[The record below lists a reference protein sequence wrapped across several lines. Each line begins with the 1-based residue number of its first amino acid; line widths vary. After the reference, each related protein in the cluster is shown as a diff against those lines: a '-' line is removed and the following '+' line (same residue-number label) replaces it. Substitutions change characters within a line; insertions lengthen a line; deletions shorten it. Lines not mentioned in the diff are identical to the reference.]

1 MCLQCKQLGLAPG
14 GPEDDDGVPAFL
26 AKAMSPPH
34 EKSVSNALEL
44 LVELGAMEPETNELT
59 SLGRCLSVLSLEPR
73 VGKMVIYSHLLG
85 CARAAAFMG
94 VAMSYKSPFILPPP
108 SMQRSSDLA
117 KVELS
122 QGSESDQVT
131 IMYAIN
137 ERDKLFRQNRQGAFK
152 GFCDRNFLGMST
164 LQMIGDLRQNVS
176 RELVSLGFPKTSS
189 LDGYHNRHDRKEDL
203 SLWQAAIA
211 AGLYPNV
218 AFRSKGEANFSTM
231 TNRKARIHVSSL
243 NAARGQ
249 PLNGKCQVPV
259 GELEFIA
266 FGEMVRGVT
275 SFTMS
280 QTTHLTSA
288 LPLMLL
294 CGTSLRVS
302 PANSSSGDDNDNDT
316 PMSILSLDDWIVMSC
331 PADTASALM
340 ILRKRVE
347 SAFWRITGNPSVG
360 MSHLSAAEQDA
371 VETVVIVLQ
380 SGHKMMTAA
389 DR

>member
-164 LQMIGDLRQNVS
+164 LQMIPESWYRWDFQKLHPS
-176 RELVSLGFPKTSS
+176 MDITTDMTE
-189 LDGYHNRHDRKEDL
+189 RK
-203 SLWQAAIA
+203 IY
-211 AGLYPNV
+211 LY
-218 AFRSKGEANFSTM
+218 
-231 TNRKARIHVSSL
+231 
-243 NAARGQ
+243 
-249 PLNGKCQVPV
+249 GK
-259 GELEFIA
+259 
-266 FGEMVRGVT
+266 
-275 SFTMS
+275 
-280 QTTHLTSA
+280 
-288 LPLMLL
+288 LPLPRVCIRMLHFE
-294 CGTSLRVS
+294 VKE
-302 PANSSSGDDNDNDT
+302 
-316 PMSILSLDDWIVMSC
+316 
-331 PADTASALM
+331 
-340 ILRKRVE
+340 KRI
-347 SAFWRITGNPSVG
+347 FLP
-360 MSHLSAAEQDA
+360 
-371 VETVVIVLQ
+371 
-380 SGHKMMTAA
+380 
-389 DR
+389 